1 VVVLSVRSV
10 LVAGG
15 RGRGRVWRLVVLA
28 VAVVGLWGSA
38 AAGSGEDSACTVV
51 GTDGDDVLVG
61 GPGDDVICAYG
72 GDDVIFG
79 GAGNDVIRGGAGK
92 DLIWGGGGEDR
103 ILGGDGEDWVGGGSG
118 EDVLVGGGGED
129 RLFGGTGDDVLLGG
143 AGSDLAFGGWGTD
156 RCAAEREVRCEA
168 DPTDPVGVSLS
179 YPADESTV
187 FHVETVT
194 ATVEPADADGWVE
207 LLVDGVRVG
216 SGVIVG
222 GAVSIEW
229 DTRTVGDGPHTVTVE
244 VVDGVGRVAAS
255 DAVSVNVGNDTVGSL
270 DRIMEDYASGLITA
284 DEYVT
289 LGLQA
294 LCCAES
300 LPGRYASEIQ
310 TLFGVPAGPDAP
322 VDATQVALMFLSE
335 WDALSPEVQQG
346 IGSIGEIVYDPT
358 APAASARGALR
369 AAPQGG
375 GAYAEECF
383 VDDPW
388 RIHVGFPL
396 PGAAEA
402 FQCRVVSEHFE
413 VYYNRVEG
421 VFRDGEARYPMEA
434 VEHLA
439 DVDPAN
445 GVPDYVDV
453 IVTEME
459 TSWDEFTA
467 AGYVAPQ
474 GRRRVVINDLL
485 GPGWTDGYTL
495 PWLVQYER
503 GIDWQGSGVPSQ
515 YLPRH
520 EAFHVFQW
528 EYISIGDA
536 VIPATRIRWL
546 MEATAEWAAHYV
558 DERHPAAD
566 GSGSQY
572 ARRLPLFLAE
582 PERLTESGAFGWV
595 PWRAYG
601 AFLFFEYLEER
612 FAAGSDM
619 VRQIWDV
626 TGDGIIPTAATEAI
640 EETISANGDTL
651 AEVLT
656 GFALAN
662 YRIEETYTDPAR
674 ADWSQRLE
682 DAGMNRRPAVAGTYP
697 LSTDIVET
705 FGDTHLLDDGGAVY
719 VEFKADGATTGTLT
733 VTVPEGTPAARALRL
748 VDHPSLCPDGAGDVL
763 ALTPGTP
770 LDVPV
775 TPDCPRVTVM
785 VAYPD
790 LPFGTTRVSW
800 EARWDPTPPVS
811 TNLVNG
817 GFETGDLTGWT
828 VVDPGGSGGNVS
840 VVGSPTHN
848 GSFAARVTPF
858 SAQPFGLEQPVD
870 VDPWNTASVWV
881 ALEAGSQTSA
891 QVTLELVGYDGV
903 VVASTTRTLTTAGVW
918 ERLDVFYPL
927 GSGTVRYRVVVTD
940 SAGAVVLVDDG
951 FVGIDL

>member
-1 VVVLSVRSV
+1 MVASVRSV
-10 LVAGG
+10 LVADG
-15 RGRGRVWRLVVLA
+15 RGPARVWRLTVLA
-28 VAVVGLWGSA
+28 AAVLGLWAST
-38 AAGSGEDSACTVV
+38 AAGSVEETGCTIV

-61 GPGDDVICAYG
+61 GAGDDVICAYG

-79 GAGNDVIRGGAGK
+79 GAGDDVIRGGAGT

-103 ILGGDGEDWVGGGSG
+103 ILGGEGGDWIGGGSG
-118 EDVLVGGGGED
+118 SDVLVGGGGED

-143 AGSDLAFGGWGTD
+143 TGSDLAFGGRGRD

-168 DPTDPVGVSLS
+168 DPTDPAGVSVS
-179 YPADESTV
+179 YPTGESTV

-194 ATVEPADADGWVE
+194 ATVEPADADGSVE

-216 SGVIVG
+216 SGVVVG

-229 DTRTVGDGPHTVTVE
+229 DTRSVGDGPHTVTVE
-244 VVDGVGRVAAS
+244 VVDGVGEVAAS
-255 DAVSVNVGNDTVGSL
+255 ETVSVIVGNDTVGSL
-270 DRIMEDYASGLITA
+270 DRILSEYDGGLITA

-300 LPGRYASEIQ
+300 LPGRYASETQ
-310 TLFGVPAGPDAP
+310 TLFGVPAGPDDP
-322 VDATQVALMFLSE
+322 IDATQVALMFLAE

-346 IGSIGEIVYDPT
+346 IESIGEIVYDPT
-358 APAASARGALR
+358 ASSASARGALR

-375 GAYAEECF
+375 GGDAEECLF
-383 VDDPW
+383 DDPW
-388 RIHVGFPL
+388 RIRVGFPV
-396 PGAAEA
+396 PGAVEA

-421 VFRDGEARYPMEA
+421 LFLDGAAQYPMEA
-434 VEHLA
+434 VENLA

-467 AGYVAPQ
+467 AGYVAPED
-474 GRRRVVINDLL
+474 RRRVVINDLL

-503 GIDWQGSGVPSQ
+503 GIDWQGSGLPSQ

-558 DERHPAAD
+558 EERHPAGD
-566 GSGSQY
+566 GSSSQY
-572 ARRLPLFLAE
+572 ARRLPPFLAE

-595 PWRAYG
+595 PGRSYG

-619 VRQIWDV
+619 VRQIWDL

-662 YRIEETYTDPAR
+662 YRIEETYADPDR
-674 ADWSQRLE
+674 VDWSQGLE
-682 DAGMNRRPAVAGTYP
+682 DAGMNSRPAVAGRYL
-697 LSTDIVET
+697 LSADIVET
-705 FGDTHLLDDGGAVY
+705 FGDTHLLADGGAVY
-719 VEFKADGATTGTLT
+719 VEFEADGATTGTLT

-770 LDVPV
+770 LDIPV
-775 TPDCPRVTVM
+775 TPDCPLVTVM
-785 VAYPD
+785 VVYPD
-790 LPFGTTRVSW
+790 LPFGMMPVSW
-800 EARWDPTPPVS
+800 EARWDPTAPAS
-811 TNLVNG
+811 TDLVNA

-828 VVDPGGSGGNVS
+828 VVDPGGSGGNVA
-840 VVGSPTHN
+840 VVGSPAHN

-858 SAQPFGLEQPVD
+858 TAQPFGLEQPVD

-891 QVTLELVGYDGV
+891 QVTLELVGYDGA
-903 VVASTTRTLTTAGVW
+903 VVASVTRTLTTAGVW
-918 ERLDVFYPL
+918 ERLEVFHPL
-927 GSGTVRYRVVVTD
+927 GSGTVRFRVVVTD
-940 SAGAVVLVDDG
+940 STGAVVVVGDV
-951 FVGIDL
+951 FVGVGL